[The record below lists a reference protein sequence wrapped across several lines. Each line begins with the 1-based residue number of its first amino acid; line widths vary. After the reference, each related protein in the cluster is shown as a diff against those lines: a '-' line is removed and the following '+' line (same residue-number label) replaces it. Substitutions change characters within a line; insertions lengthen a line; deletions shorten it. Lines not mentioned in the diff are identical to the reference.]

1 MDTNLMTATVN
12 KYIQA
17 LNEHDMSIIED
28 IFDKDAAIEDPAG
41 SEPKAGIT
49 AIKEMY
55 AYAFKMNVTAEMT
68 GPVRCAGNRAAFAFF
83 IVLDREEG
91 KMKLEPID
99 LFEFNDEGKVRSMK
113 AYWGPENC
121 SML

>member
-1 MDTNLMTATVN
+1 MKETVK

-17 LNEHDMSIIED
+17 LNEHDMSVIED
-28 IFDKDAAIEDPAG
+28 IFDSDATIEDPAG
-41 SEPKAGIT
+41 SEPKISMT

-68 GPVRCAGNRAAFAFF
+68 GSIRCAGNRAAFPFF

-99 LFEFNDEGKVRSMK
+99 VFEFNDDGKVQSMK
-113 AYWGPENC
+113 AYWGTENC
-121 SML
+121 QSL